1 MLSSIAIENFKS
13 YRRAELELAPL
24 TVLIGANASGK
35 SNAIEALRLLSW
47 VAQGR
52 VLGDIRRDIQE
63 NDRAV
68 RGSVMRLGFENAPA
82 FSLSCRTTHEEWDR
96 YSVTLRRTADDNLHV
111 EWEELGGERQ
121 NVPLFKV
128 VASRETTGNIW
139 VAYNNFARGG
149 NKPEVVCADNM
160 AVLSQFQ
167 SPARFGASHKRSAR
181 EIPGVCNLYRNW
193 LSNILFLDPRP
204 REMRGYAYETDK
216 SLASDGANLSGV
228 LHGLCEDRNMKAVL
242 LEFVESLPEQNIADI
257 AFVRTERGE
266 VMVKLT
272 ETFGGKNVAYDASL
286 LSDGTLRVLAIA
298 AAALSAPEGSLVVI
312 EEIDNGVHPNRI
324 GRMLKRLADL
334 AEERGIRILM
344 TSHNPALLDAL
355 PLDAIPNAVFCYRD
369 PDDGSS
375 RLTRLE
381 DIPRY
386 PELIAQG
393 TLGRLATRGI
403 MERFAKDR
411 LAPEERRRRAH
422 AWLAELQKQVG

>member
-68 RGSVMRLGFENAPA
+68 RGPVMRLGFENAPA
-82 FSLSCRTTHEEWDR
+82 FTLSCRTTHKNWDR

-111 EWEELGGERQ
+111 EREELGGERQ
-121 NVPLFKV
+121 NVPLFEV
-128 VASRETTGNIW
+128 VASEETAGSIW
-139 VAYNNFARGG
+139 VVYNNFARGR
-149 NKPEVVCADNM
+149 NKPKVMCADNM

-167 SPARFGASHKRSAR
+167 SPARFGASHERSAR
-181 EIPGVCNLYRNW
+181 EIPKVSNLYRDW
-193 LSNILFLDPRP
+193 LSNILFLDSRP
-204 REMRGYAYETDK
+204 REMRGYAYRTEK

-228 LHGLCEDRNMKAVL
+228 LHGLCEDPNVKAVL

-272 ETFGGKNVAYDASL
+272 ETFGGKDVEYDASL

-298 AAALSAPEGSLVVI
+298 AAVLSTPEGGLAVI

-324 GRMLKRLADL
+324 GQVLKRLSEL

-393 TLGRLATRGI
+393 TLGRLVTRGI

-422 AWLAELQKQVG
+422 AWLAELQEQVG

>member
-1 MLSSIAIENFKS
+1 MLSSIIVENFKS

-52 VLGDIRRDIQE
+52 VLGDIRRDVQE

-82 FSLSCRTTHEEWDR
+82 FTLSCRTTHEEWDR
-96 YSVTLRRTADDNLHV
+96 YSVTLRRAADDNLHI
-111 EWEELGGERQ
+111 EREELGGERRH
-121 NVPLFKV
+121 VPLFKV
-128 VASRETTGNIW
+128 VESRETTGKIR

-149 NKPEVVCADNM
+149 NKPKVICVDNM

-167 SPARFGASHKRSAR
+167 SPARFGAPHRRSAR
-181 EIPGVCNLYRNW
+181 EIPEVSNLYRNW
-193 LSNILFLDPRP
+193 LSNILFLDLRP
-204 REMRGYAYETDK
+204 WEMRGYAYETDK

-228 LHGLCEDRNMKAVL
+228 LHGLCEDQDVKAVL
-242 LEFVESLPEQNIADI
+242 LGFVESLPEQNITDI

-272 ETFGGKNVAYDASL
+272 ETFGGRDVAHDASL
-286 LSDGTLRVLAIA
+286 LSDGTLRVLAVA
-298 AAALSAPEGSLVVI
+298 AAVLSAPEGSLVVI

-324 GRMLKRLADL
+324 GRMLKRLSEL
-334 AEERGIRILM
+334 AEDRGVRILM

-369 PDDGSS
+369 LDDGSS

-386 PELIAQG
+386 PELVAQG
-393 TLGRLATRGI
+393 TVGRLVTRGI
-403 MERFAKDR
+403 VERFAKDR
-411 LAPEERRRRAH
+411 LAPEERKRRAH